1 MCGKVF
7 YNMEREN
14 SNFCSQCGMESMSV
28 LCLTC
33 ERRTINIMP
42 IPDYCEGVFPKQE
55 YLAAIPDDSEKVI
68 TTTEGPPPGY
78 IILIL

>member
-1 MCGKVF
+1 
-7 YNMEREN
+7 MEREN
-14 SNFCSQCGMESMSV
+14 SNFCSQCGMESMSL

-42 IPDYCEGVFPKQE
+42 IPDNCEGVFPKQV
-55 YLAAIPDDSEKVI
+55 YLAAISDDSGKVI
-68 TTTEGPPPGY
+68 TTTEPPLGY

>member
-1 MCGKVF
+1 MGKYF
-7 YNMEREN
+7 TIWKEKTAI
-14 SNFCSQCGMESMSV
+14 FCSQCGMESMSV

-55 YLAAIPDDSEKVI
+55 YLAAIPDDIGKVI